1 MAAEDKKEK
10 EGGSRIV
17 SVIIVFVIIIVW
29 LAIFA
34 VLIKFDVGGF
44 GSGVLYPVLKDVPVV
59 NKILPAVSDEDA
71 DIGAQYTSLAEAQQK
86 IDELEKKLEAYET
99 GNTANTDYITELEN
113 EVANLKVYKDNQE
126 AFEQRVLEFDKNVVF
141 GDEAPDIEEYK
152 AYYEQI
158 SPENAQI
165 IYERVI
171 EQYRYD
177 EKIKVQAE
185 TYGKMEAASAASI
198 LQEMTSGDL
207 DLVVGILSE
216 MSSSK
221 SSAIL
226 AAMDVD
232 AAAQITKK
240 MTYVE

>member
-177 EKIKVQAE
+177 EKIKAQAE